1 MTAEAKVVD
10 KTERGH
16 DMELEWTVFLVDDDC
31 DDLKLAERVLK
42 ESPYIR
48 DVRCISD
55 SGDLFRELYLWHTMG
70 ENSENPPKSLII
82 LDIHMPGIDGI
93 SLLTQLRSNPHTEK
107 IPVMILTGDG
117 GSDKVERTFYM
128 QANGFIVKPLGKDN
142 LDHLHRVLEKGKNW
156 EPL

>member
-1 MTAEAKVVD
+1 MTAQAKTLE
-10 KTERGH
+10 KPRKMSKPE
-16 DMELEWTVFLVDDDC
+16 EEWTVFLVDDDC
-31 DDLKLAERVLK
+31 DDLKLAQRVLK
-42 ESPYIR
+42 NSPYIR

-70 ENSENPPKSLII
+70 SSADNPPNSLII
-82 LDIHMPGIDGI
+82 LDIHMPGVDGI

-128 QANGFIVKPLGKDN
+128 QANGFIVKPLNDE
-142 LDHLHRVLEKGKNW
+142 HLNHIHRVLEKGKNW
-156 EPL
+156 NPV

>member
-1 MTAEAKVVD
+1 MIAQAKTIE
-10 KTERGH
+10 KPTKMSKPE
-16 DMELEWTVFLVDDDC
+16 EEWTVFLVDDDC

-42 ESPYIR
+42 GSPYVH
-48 DVRCISD
+48 DVRCISN

-70 ENSENPPKSLII
+70 SSAEKQPKSLII
-82 LDIHMPGIDGI
+82 LDIHMPGVDGI

-128 QANGFIVKPLGKDN
+128 QANGFIVKPLGE
-142 LDHLHRVLEKGKNW
+142 DHLSHIHRVLEKGDNW
-156 EPL
+156 KPV